1 MDELKAISNCNNII
15 LVGNKSDL
23 CLKDSDSRKIT
34 IKQAEEFADKHKLM
48 YAETNAFDFND
59 VNRTFKALLERICF
73 ESLKDNKDSN
83 DRKEN
88 EEAQSICKGNY
99 FLYFIAV
106 VIVII
111 LIIYQAI

>member
-48 YAETNAFDFND
+48 YAD